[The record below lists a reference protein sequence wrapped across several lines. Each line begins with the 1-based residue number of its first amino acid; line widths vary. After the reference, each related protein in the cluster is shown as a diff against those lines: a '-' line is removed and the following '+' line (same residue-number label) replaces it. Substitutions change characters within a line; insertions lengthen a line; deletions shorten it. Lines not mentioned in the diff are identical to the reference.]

1 VNPTTSLTVYGN
13 VGSSF
18 ETPTTTELAN
28 SPSGAG
34 GFNTGLKPQ
43 HAWNFEVGARGSL
56 DRRFTYSLAL
66 FQAEVRDAL
75 IPYEIAAPRFFYRNA
90 GSTRHQGLEVGADLS
105 VVPGLSL
112 GAAWT
117 YSDYRFREYSFTD
130 TAGTHVLD
138 GRPLAGI
145 PDNWLHLTLRTQPA
159 AFAGAWAEVQPTYS
173 SGYLVSDVANTR
185 TSPWWS
191 TNVRAGWDGGVGSM
205 RLAPFIGINN
215 AFNHQYVSSV
225 VINAARGRYYEPA
238 PGRNV
243 YLGISIGAGR

>member
-1 VNPTTSLTVYGN
+1 M
-13 VGSSF
+13 
-18 ETPTTTELAN
+18 
-28 SPSGAG
+28 
-34 GFNTGLKPQ
+34 
-43 HAWNFEVGARGSL
+43 
-56 DRRFTYSLAL
+56 
-66 FQAEVRDAL
+66 
-75 IPYEIAAPRFFYRNA
+75 
-90 GSTRHQGLEVGADLS
+90 
-105 VVPGLSL
+105 
-112 GAAWT
+112 
-117 YSDYRFREYSFTD
+117 
-130 TAGTHVLD
+130 LD

-145 PDNWLHLTLRTQPA
+145 PDNWLHLTVRAQPA
-159 AFAGAWAEVQPTYS
+159 AFAGGWAEVQPTYS

-191 TNVRAGWDGGVGSM
+191 TNVRAGWDGEAGSM